1 MAEEK
6 KKKKKINKMKLEEIE
21 EAIKKTQ
28 EKMGGLTSV
37 YAKHLLKRREELLK
51 QKEAKAQNQ

>member
-1 MAEEK
+1 
-6 KKKKKINKMKLEEIE
+6 MKLEEIE